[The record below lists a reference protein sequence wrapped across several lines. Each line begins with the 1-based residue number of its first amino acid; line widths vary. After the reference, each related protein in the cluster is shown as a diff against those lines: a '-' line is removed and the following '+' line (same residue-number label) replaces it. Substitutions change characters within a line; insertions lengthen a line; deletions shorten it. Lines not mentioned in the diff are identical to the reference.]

1 MLPLFSVPTSSDL
14 HLGYAVSGFSR
25 RLEDRIRE
33 LCARAISETEPD
45 ESDRIHDELR
55 RAVHQYVERIR
66 NRAAAALSA
75 VPDSTLDRREKVEEP
90 LLD

>member
-1 MLPLFSVPTSSDL
+1 MPLSSDL
-14 HLGYAVSGFSR
+14 DQGYAVSDYSR

-33 LCARAISETEPD
+33 LCSLAISETEPD